1 MRYDNSHSL
10 IVAWAKIALPLA
22 ALTLLSTLFLFS
34 DKVDPQL
41 AQFYA
46 KVDVAELAREQRMT
60 SPTYAGMTEDG
71 AALTVRA
78 SAARPDPNGGSGA
91 SAEGLVAKVE
101 TREGLVTDLTA
112 STGLLD
118 PGGAGIQLSDGVSVQ
133 TSTGYRMATPVVQI
147 ATDRSRLEAPQ
158 AVMADGPFGSINADS
173 MLMTTNAAGSQD
185 LIFNGHVKLIYQ
197 PQE

>member
-10 IVAWAKIALPLA
+10 VVAWAKIALPLA
-22 ALTLLSTLFLFS
+22 ALALLSTLFMFS

-71 AALTVRA
+71 SALTVRA
-78 SAARPDPNGGSGA
+78 AAARPDPNGGPGA
-91 SAEGLVAKVE
+91 SAERLVAKIE
-101 TREGLVTDLTA
+101 SRDGMVTDLTA
-112 STGLLD
+112 AAGLLD
-118 PGGAGIQLSDGVSVQ
+118 PGGQGIQLSDGVSVQ
-133 TSTGYRMATPVVQI
+133 TSTGYRMATPIVQI

-158 AVMADGPFGSINADS
+158 AVMADGPFGTINADS
-173 MLMTTNAAGSQD
+173 MLMTTNPAGSQD

>member
-1 MRYDNSHSL
+1 MRYDNSHSM
-10 IVAWAKIALPLA
+10 IVAWVKIALPLA
-22 ALTLLSTLFLFS
+22 ALALLSTLFMFS

-71 AALTVRA
+71 SALTVRA
-78 SAARPDPNGGSGA
+78 SAARPDPNGGAGA
-91 SAEGLVAKVE
+91 SAERLVAKIE
-101 TREGLVTDLTA
+101 SRDGMVTDLTA
-112 STGLLD
+112 AAGLLD
-118 PGGAGIQLSDGVSVQ
+118 PGNEGIRLSDGVTVQ

-158 AVMADGPFGSINADS
+158 PVMADGPFGTINADS

>member
-1 MRYDNSHSL
+1 MRYDNSHSM
-10 IVAWAKIALPLA
+10 IVAWVKIALPLA
-22 ALTLLSTLFLFS
+22 ALALLSTLFMFS

-78 SAARPDPNGGSGA
+78 AAARPDPNGGAGA
-91 SAEGLVAKVE
+91 SAERLVAKIE
-101 TREGLVTDLTA
+101 SRDGMVTDLTA
-112 STGLLD
+112 AAGLLD
-118 PGGAGIQLSDGVSVQ
+118 PGDAGIRLSEGVSVQ

-147 ATDRSRLEAPQ
+147 ATDRSRLDAPQ
-158 AVMADGPFGSINADS
+158 PVMADGPFGTINADS

>member
-10 IVAWAKIALPLA
+10 IVAWVKIALPLA
-22 ALTLLSTLFLFS
+22 ALALLSTLFMFS

-78 SAARPDPNGGSGA
+78 AAARPDPNGGAGA
-91 SAEGLVAKVE
+91 SAERLVAKIE
-101 TREGLVTDLTA
+101 SRDGMVTDLTA

-118 PGGAGIQLSDGVSVQ
+118 PGDAGIRLSDGVSVQ

-158 AVMADGPFGSINADS
+158 PVMADGPFGSINADS